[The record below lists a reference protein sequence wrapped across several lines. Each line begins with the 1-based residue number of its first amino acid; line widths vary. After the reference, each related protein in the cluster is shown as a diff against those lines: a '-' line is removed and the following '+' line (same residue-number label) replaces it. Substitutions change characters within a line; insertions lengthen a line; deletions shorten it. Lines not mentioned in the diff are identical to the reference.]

1 MSILDLFSLKGKVS
15 IITGGERGI
24 GLAIAK
30 GLAEAG
36 SDIVIAGIDEQNLET
51 AAEEIQALGVSC
63 MAVKTDVT
71 DEGQVKDMVKVVC
84 DAYGH
89 IDVLVN
95 NAGSGRGK
103 AAEEMSEEDFKWVMD
118 INLTSQ
124 FLVSKAVGNVMLGQ
138 KRGSIVNIAS
148 MSGVIANNPQ
158 PQCNYNTSKAGSIM
172 LTKSLACEWA
182 ERGVRVNAINPGYT
196 KTALIEKRLSNK
208 DPILEDWLRFTPMH
222 RFGVPEELVGAV
234 LYLVSDAS
242 SFTTGTTIT
251 VDGGYTCW

>member
-51 AAEEIQALGVSC
+51 AAEEIQALGVTC

-84 DAYGH
+84 DTYGH

-138 KRGSIVNIAS
+138 KLSLIHILKMGKIFFDFNAYRIRMLCNINIPPLLYNIILSAS
-148 MSGVIANNPQ
+148 LPARR
-158 PQCNYNTSKAGSIM
+158 
-172 LTKSLACEWA
+172 CE
-182 ERGVRVNAINPGYT
+182 RNAILVPSGENTGY
-196 KTALIEKRLSNK
+196 LS
-208 DPILEDWLRFTPMH
+208 
-222 RFGVPEELVGAV
+222 
-234 LYLVSDAS
+234 
-242 SFTTGTTIT
+242 
-251 VDGGYTCW
+251 